1 MMRLILIDEQISDGH
16 KDFAFW
22 NTVTDKFVEIYET
35 TVFTSVRDF
44 DENTALAKSV
54 PMLPREQD
62 LLEAHVQRLRG
73 LLDHARVQEYVLE
86 TDPESWDS

>member
-1 MMRLILIDEQISDGH
+1 MMRLILIDEQISEDH

-44 DENTALAKSV
+44 EECVALAKSV

-62 LLEAHVQRLRG
+62 LLEAHAQRLRE
-73 LLDHARVQEYVLE
+73 LLAGVREQKYVLE
-86 TDPESWDS
+86 TDAESWDD